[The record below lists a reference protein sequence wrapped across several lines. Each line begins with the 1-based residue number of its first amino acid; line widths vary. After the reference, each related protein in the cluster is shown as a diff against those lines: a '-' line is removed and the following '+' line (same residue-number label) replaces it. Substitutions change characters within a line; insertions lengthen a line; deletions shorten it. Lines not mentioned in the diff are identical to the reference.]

1 MSFGSINLYKP
12 EPIPFYSILYLRRS
26 PMHGCTRT
34 VFRPGRV
41 RGNTLHKCEYMNVY
55 QTIVEILNREQTEF
69 LSCFPANP
77 LIDHAAA
84 GGIQP
89 ILARTERTVINIA
102 DGFSRITNGQRIG
115 VCAMQ
120 AGPGI
125 ENAFAGVAQAFADSV
140 PVLCL
145 PGQAGSHRLDVP
157 PEFDA
162 VRNYQHVTKWVGRL
176 NTPERVPEMM
186 RRAFTLLR
194 SGKPGPV
201 MLEVPAD
208 VGQAEFGPEVDYTP
222 TARIRFGPDPADIRK
237 AAQHLLAAA
246 HPFLYAGQGVLYAE
260 ASAELVELAELLQA
274 PVMTTL
280 PGKSAFPETHPLS
293 VGTGTYTGPAMLKEL
308 LHEADCIFG
317 VGTSFTRTFLS
328 TPIPAGKVF
337 IHAALDAADINK
349 DYAVDLGLLGDA
361 KLVLQALIAEIRAQT
376 VPEAAHRGRRTAAR
390 IQASRAAWYK
400 AWTPKLTSSERPI
413 NPYRVIH
420 DMQQA
425 LDVRNTIV
433 TADSGNPRDQ
443 ISPFYVTEVP
453 NSYIGWGKSTQLGY
467 SLGLALGAKLA
478 APDKLV
484 VNFLGDAAVGMSGMD
499 IETSVRSRIPILS
512 VVVNNSAMGGYEKHL
527 PVATAKYGLKF
538 LSGDY
543 ASLAQA
549 LGAYTEK
556 VTDPDDI
563 IPALTR
569 AAAEVTNGATALV
582 ECITCEERAFSL
594 VR

>member
-1 MSFGSINLYKP
+1 
-12 EPIPFYSILYLRRS
+12 
-26 PMHGCTRT
+26 
-34 VFRPGRV
+34 
-41 RGNTLHKCEYMNVY
+41 MNAY
-55 QTIVEILNREQTEF
+55 QAIIEILKREQVDF

-84 GGIQP
+84 GGIRP

-102 DGFSRITNGQRIG
+102 DGFSRISNGKRIG

-162 VRNYQHVTKWVGRL
+162 VRNYQHVTKWVGRI

-186 RRAFTLLR
+186 RRAFSLLR

-208 VGQAEFGPEVDYTP
+208 IGQAELGTELDYTP
-222 TARIRFGPDPADIRK
+222 PAHIRFGPDPADVRK
-237 AAQHLLAAA
+237 AARHLLAADL
-246 HPFLYAGQGVLYAE
+246 PFLVAGQGVLYAE

-280 PGKSAFPETHPLS
+280 PGKSSFPETHPLS
-293 VGTGTYTGPAMLKEL
+293 VGAGTYTGAATLKEL
-308 LHEADCIFG
+308 LDDADCIFG
-317 VGTSFTRTFLS
+317 VGTSFTRMFLS

-337 IHAALDAADINK
+337 IHAALDEADLNK
-349 DYAVDLGLLGDA
+349 DYAADLGLLGDA
-361 KLVLQALIAEIRAQT
+361 KLVLQALIAEIRAQAT
-376 VPEAAHRGRRTAAR
+376 PEAAGKGRQTAAR
-390 IQASRAAWYK
+390 IRESRAAWLK
-400 AWTPKLTSSERPI
+400 TWHPKLTSPERPI

-420 DMQQA
+420 DIQQA
-425 LDVRNTIV
+425 LDVRNTII

-443 ISPFYVTEVP
+443 ISPFYITQVP
-453 NSYIGWGKSTQLGY
+453 NTYIGWGKSTQLGY
-467 SLGLALGAKLA
+467 SLGLAMGAKLA
-478 APDKLV
+478 APDKTV

-499 IETSVRSRIPILS
+499 IETSVRSNIPILS

-527 PVATAKYGLKF
+527 PVATEKFGLKF

-543 ASLAQA
+543 ASLAQS

-556 VTDPDDI
+556 VSDPDEI
-563 IPALTR
+563 IPAVRR
-569 AAAEVTNGATALV
+569 AAAEVANGATALV